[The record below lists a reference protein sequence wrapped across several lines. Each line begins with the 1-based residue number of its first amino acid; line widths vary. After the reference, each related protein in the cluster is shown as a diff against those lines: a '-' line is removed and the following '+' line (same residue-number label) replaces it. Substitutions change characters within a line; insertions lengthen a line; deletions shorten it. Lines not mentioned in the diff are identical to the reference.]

1 MDRPPPWKISRA
13 SEWEITCSPNL
24 RPIASFQE
32 TITGRNVCLKLSGH
46 AAYRVGPIAAV
57 SSSVSFSNGTRSPG
71 RCKSFESS
79 AEPHYFRGD
88 PNLQRSKL
96 PIRALFGNPCL
107 NARLPKFRS
116 HLDRKRVAVVVRA
129 IDQRCRTRKR
139 SQQKWSQF
147 SRRPLRRQAPGRLST
162 SFILALMHFP
172 IRAERARQL
181 TDLLAIREQSDF
193 RDCCPSRAPAP

>member
-32 TITGRNVCLKLSGH
+32 TITGRNVCLKLSGRR
-46 AAYRVGPIAAV
+46 RVPCWTNCRGFVIRLLQQRNPLPRALQV
-57 SSSVSFSNGTRSPG
+57 
-71 RCKSFESS
+71 FESS